1 MNKASNASIAFGL
14 LLFVCGFFFLF
25 GYLTRSMPIQSGGD
39 PVVLPVAALL
49 VLLPFVVRE
58 GMRVL
63 MYVSLTRRQ
72 VVVLIVLAISGIM
85 LSTWIEMQ
93 QNLAVIGL
101 RSLFTI
107 HTYVLFVSSI
117 ILLCLLL
124 TGIERM
130 RVRTRI
136 I

>member
-1 MNKASNASIAFGL
+1 
-14 LLFVCGFFFLF
+14 
-25 GYLTRSMPIQSGGD
+25 
-39 PVVLPVAALL
+39 
-49 VLLPFVVRE
+49 
-58 GMRVL
+58 MRVL

-72 VVVLIVLAISGIM
+72 VAVLIVLAISGIM
-85 LSTWIEMQ
+85 LSTWIEMR

-107 HTYVLFVSSI
+107 HTYVLFVSGI

>member
-25 GYLTRSMPIQSGGD
+25 GYLTRSMPIQQGGD

-49 VLLPFVVRE
+49 VFLPFVVRE

-93 QNLAVIGL
+93 QNPAVIGL

-107 HTYVLFVSSI
+107 HTYVLFVSGI

-124 TGIERM
+124 TGIKRM
-130 RVRTRI
+130 RMRTRVI
-136 I
+136 

>member
-1 MNKASNASIAFGL
+1 MNKASNVSIAFGL

-39 PVVLPVAALL
+39 PVVLPIAALL

-72 VVVLIVLAISGIM
+72 IGVLIVFAISGIM

-93 QNLAVIGL
+93 QNPAVIGL

-107 HTYVLFVSSI
+107 HTYVLFVSGI

-124 TGIERM
+124 TGIKRI
-130 RVRTRI
+130 RVRTRVI
-136 I
+136 

>member
-25 GYLTRSMPIQSGGD
+25 GYLTRSMPIQQGGD
-39 PVVLPVAALL
+39 PVVLPVVALL
-49 VLLPFVVRE
+49 VFLPFVVRE

-63 MYVSLTRRQ
+63 RYVSLTRRQ
-72 VVVLIVLAISGIM
+72 VGVLIVLAISGIM

-93 QNLAVIGL
+93 QNSAVIGL

-107 HTYVLFVSSI
+107 HTYVLFVSGI

-124 TGIERM
+124 TGIKRV
-130 RVRTRI
+130 RVRTRVI
-136 I
+136 

>member
-25 GYLTRSMPIQSGGD
+25 GYLTRSMPIQQGGD
-39 PVVLPVAALL
+39 PVVLPVVALL
-49 VLLPFVVRE
+49 VFLPFVVRE

-93 QNLAVIGL
+93 QNSAVIGL

-107 HTYVLFVSSI
+107 HTYVLFVSGI

-124 TGIERM
+124 TGLKRM
-130 RVRTRI
+130 RVRTRVI
-136 I
+136 

>member
-25 GYLTRSMPIQSGGD
+25 GYLTRSMPIQQGGD

-93 QNLAVIGL
+93 QNPAVIGL

-107 HTYVLFVSSI
+107 HTYVLFVSGI

-124 TGIERM
+124 TGIKRM
-130 RVRTRI
+130 RMRTRVI
-136 I
+136 

>member
-25 GYLTRSMPIQSGGD
+25 GYLTRSMPIQQGGD

-49 VLLPFVVRE
+49 VFLPFVVRE

-63 MYVSLTRRQ
+63 RYVSLTRRQ
-72 VVVLIVLAISGIM
+72 VGVLIVLAISGIM

-93 QNLAVIGL
+93 QNSAVIGL

-107 HTYVLFVSSI
+107 HTYVLFVSGI

-124 TGIERM
+124 TGIKRV
-130 RVRTRI
+130 RVRTRVI
-136 I
+136 

>member
-1 MNKASNASIAFGL
+1 MNKVVNASIAFGL

-25 GYLTRSMPIQSGGD
+25 GYLTRSMPIQQGGD
-39 PVVLPVAALL
+39 PVILPVAAIL
-49 VLLPFVVRE
+49 VLLPFVIRE

-63 MYVSLTRRQ
+63 THVALTRRQ
-72 VVVLIVLAISGIM
+72 VGVLILLAISGIL
-85 LSTWIEMQ
+85 LSSWIEVQ
-93 QNLAVIGL
+93 QNVAAIDF

-124 TGIERM
+124 KVIKRMRM
-130 RVRTRI
+130 RVRVI
-136 I
+136 

>member
-1 MNKASNASIAFGL
+1 MNKALNASIAFGL

-25 GYLTRSMPIQSGGD
+25 GYLTRSMPIQQGGD
-39 PVVLPVAALL
+39 PVILPVAAIL
-49 VLLPFVVRE
+49 VLLPFVIRE
-58 GMRVL
+58 GMRIL

-72 VVVLIVLAISGIM
+72 VAVLIVLAISGIM

-93 QNLAVIGL
+93 QNPIAVGL

-107 HTYVLFVSSI
+107 HTYVLFVSGI

-124 TGIERM
+124 KGIKRM
-130 RVRTRI
+130 RVKARVI
-136 I
+136 